1 MNRPGM
7 RWVLVVTVLAV
18 AALVALSPRSE
29 PTSSELTPSGL
40 TPSGSTPTEG
50 PGGGTDPATPD
61 LDELRARAAL
71 QPCPAPVP
79 GAVASGVAAAGP
91 LAAVVLPCLGQEA
104 VVDLGAALAGR
115 PALLNFWGPLCEPCR
130 QEMPAL
136 AAYAAEPGAVA
147 VLGVEVQRLPEGGLD
162 LLARLGVHYPSV
174 SDPDGVLQA
183 ALRSPPVLPLTYLVS
198 ADGRVQQVNPPEVFR
213 NPAQVRAAVV
223 RYLGEEA
230 AG

>member
-18 AALVALSPRSE
+18 AALVALSPRSGPMPSE
-29 PTSSELTPSGL
+29 PAPA
-40 TPSGSTPTEG
+40 GSRSV
-50 PGGGTDPATPD
+50 PAAPD

-71 QPCPAPVP
+71 QPCPAPAP
-79 GAVASGVAAAGP
+79 DAAAAGP
-91 LAAVVLPCLGQEA
+91 LAGVVLPCLGEDA
-104 VVDLGAALAGR
+104 VVNLGAALAGR

-130 QEMPAL
+130 EEMPAL
-136 AAYAAEPGAVA
+136 AAYAAEPGAVT

-162 LLARLGVHYPSV
+162 LLARLGVHFPSV

-213 NPAQVRAAVV
+213 SPTQVRAAVV
-223 RYLGEEA
+223 RHLGEEA

>member
-7 RWVLVVTVLAV
+7 RWVLVVSVLVV
-18 AALVALSPRSE
+18 AAFVALYPRS
-29 PTSSELTPSGL
+29 
-40 TPSGSTPTEG
+40 
-50 PGGGTDPATPD
+50 DPAPTVGPRGGSDLEEPD

-71 QPCPAPVP
+71 QPCPAPAP
-79 GAVASGVAAAGP
+79 GVAAAGP
-91 LAAVVLPCLGQEA
+91 LAAVVLPCLGEE
-104 VVDLGAALAGR
+104 VTVDLGTTLAGR

-130 QEMPAL
+130 EEMPAL
-136 AAYAAEPGAVA
+136 AAYGAEPGAVT

-162 LLARLGVHYPSV
+162 LMARLGVHFPSV
-174 SDPDGVLQA
+174 SDPDGTLRA

-198 ADGRVQQVNPPEVFR
+198 PDGRVQQVNPPEVFR

-223 RYLGEEA
+223 RYLGDEA

>member
-7 RWVLVVTVLAV
+7 RWVLAVTVLVV

-29 PTSSELTPSGL
+29 LTPSELTPGG
-40 TPSGSTPTEG
+40 PTPTAG
-50 PGGGTDPATPD
+50 PRGGTDPVRPD

-71 QPCPAPVP
+71 RPCPAPAPAP
-79 GAVASGVAAAGP
+79 GAAAAGP
-91 LAAVVLPCLGQEA
+91 LAAVVLPCLGEEA
-104 VVDLGAALAGR
+104 AVDLGAALAGR

-130 QEMPAL
+130 EEMPAL
-136 AAYAAEPGAVA
+136 AAYAAEPGSVA

-162 LLARLGVHYPSV
+162 LLARLGVHFPSV
-174 SDPDGVLQA
+174 SDPHGVLQA

-223 RYLGEEA
+223 RFLGEEA

>member
-7 RWVLVVTVLAV
+7 RWVLAVTVLVV
-18 AALVALSPRSE
+18 AALVALSPPSE
-29 PTSSELTPSGL
+29 LTPSELTPSELTPSG
-40 TPSGSTPTEG
+40 PTPTAG
-50 PGGGTDPATPD
+50 PRGGTDPVRPD
-61 LDELRARAAL
+61 LDELRVRAAL
-71 QPCPAPVP
+71 RPCPAPAP
-79 GAVASGVAAAGP
+79 GAAAAGP
-91 LAAVVLPCLGQEA
+91 LAAVVLPCLGEEA
-104 VVDLGAALAGR
+104 AVDLGAALAGR

-130 QEMPAL
+130 EEMPAL

-162 LLARLGVHYPSV
+162 LLARLGVHFPSV
-174 SDPDGVLQA
+174 SDPDRVLQA

-213 NPAQVRAAVV
+213 SPAQVRATVV

>member
-7 RWVLVVTVLAV
+7 RWVLAVTVLVV
-18 AALVALSPRSE
+18 AALVALSPPSE
-29 PTSSELTPSGL
+29 LTPSELTPSELTPSG
-40 TPSGSTPTEG
+40 PTPTAG
-50 PGGGTDPATPD
+50 PRGGTDPVRPD
-61 LDELRARAAL
+61 LDELRVRAAL
-71 QPCPAPVP
+71 RPCPAPAP
-79 GAVASGVAAAGP
+79 GAAAAGP
-91 LAAVVLPCLGQEA
+91 LAAVVLPCLGEEA
-104 VVDLGAALAGR
+104 AVDLGAALAGR

-130 QEMPAL
+130 EEMPAL
-136 AAYAAEPGAVA
+136 AAYAAEPGSVA

-162 LLARLGVHYPSV
+162 LLARLGVHFPSV
-174 SDPDGVLQA
+174 SDPQGVLQA

>member
-7 RWVLVVTVLAV
+7 RWVLVVSVLVV
-18 AALVALSPRSE
+18 AAFVALYPRS
-29 PTSSELTPSGL
+29 
-40 TPSGSTPTEG
+40 
-50 PGGGTDPATPD
+50 DPAPTVGPRGASDLEEPD

-71 QPCPAPVP
+71 QPCPAPAP
-79 GAVASGVAAAGP
+79 GVAAAGP
-91 LAAVVLPCLGQEA
+91 LAAVVLPCLGEE
-104 VVDLGAALAGR
+104 VTVDLGTTLAGR

-130 QEMPAL
+130 EEMPAL
-136 AAYAAEPGAVA
+136 AAYGAEPGAVT

-162 LLARLGVHYPSV
+162 LMARLGVHFPSV
-174 SDPDGVLQA
+174 SDPDGTLRA

-198 ADGRVQQVNPPEVFR
+198 PDGRVQQVNPPEVFR

-223 RYLGEEA
+223 RYLGDEA

>member
-1 MNRPGM
+1 MNRPWM
-7 RWVLVVTVLAV
+7 RWVLVVTVLV
-18 AALVALSPRSE
+18 IAALVALSPRSG
-29 PTSSELTPSGL
+29 LTPSGL
-40 TPSGSTPTEG
+40 TPSGSTPTAG
-50 PGGGTDPATPD
+50 PRGGTDPVRPD

-71 QPCPAPVP
+71 QPCPEPVP
-79 GAVASGVAAAGP
+79 GAVASGAAGP
-91 LAAVVLPCLGQEA
+91 LAAVVLPCLGAEA
-104 VVDLGAALAGR
+104 AVDLGASLAGR